1 MMQSVVHISV
11 KMFNRDAALFSN
23 SAAMRAYA
31 EKASAGLGNL
41 GLKQKDNGLVA
52 AIILF
57 SSTLSTNHDQLNSI
71 TELSSIQVSILYFLL
86 GKGLFVL

>member
-1 MMQSVVHISV
+1 MQSVVHISV
-11 KMFNRDAALFSN
+11 KMFNCDAALFSN
-23 SAAMRAYA
+23 LAAMHMYA

-57 SSTLSTNHDQLNSI
+57 SSTLSMNHDQLNSI
-71 TELSSIQVSILYFLL
+71 TELSSIQVSILYLLL
-86 GKGLFVL
+86 GKGLVVF